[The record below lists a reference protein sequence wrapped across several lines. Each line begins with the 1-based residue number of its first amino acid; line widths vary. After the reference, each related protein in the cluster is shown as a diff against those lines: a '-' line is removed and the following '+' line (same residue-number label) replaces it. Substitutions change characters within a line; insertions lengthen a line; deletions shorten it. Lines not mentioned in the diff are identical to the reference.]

1 MERLIHGATRLLLW
15 LSGLSLF
22 GLACI
27 TVMEVILR
35 YAGSPTSW
43 ANDFVGYG
51 LAFSLFF
58 AFPEVTRVK
67 GHVAITFL
75 MDNLPNRLSLVRF
88 MNLVSFLVVAV
99 TIYVAVQVFFVQ
111 LSTGVQTVS
120 ATPIPKS
127 WLNAGLII
135 GLSVAALEFLLHIV
149 HSDSSLHCCF
159 VSRGVDCSL
168 FVACLSPTHLS
179 RFLVGECGHSTL
191 PDRAIRLRHVC

>member
-1 MERLIHGATRLLLW
+1 MERLVHGATRLLLW
-15 LSGLSLF
+15 LSGLCLF
-22 GLACI
+22 GIACI
-27 TVMEVILR
+27 TVMEIVLR

-75 MDNLPNRLSLVRF
+75 MDNLPNRLSLVRV
-88 MNLVSFLVVAV
+88 MNFVAFLVVAV
-99 TIYVAVQVFFVQ
+99 TVYVAVQVFFVQ

-135 GLSVAALEFLLHIV
+135 GLSVAALEFLLQIV
-149 HSDSSLHCCF
+149 NSDSSQH
-159 VSRGVDCSL
+159 G
-168 FVACLSPTHLS
+168 
-179 RFLVGECGHSTL
+179 
-191 PDRAIRLRHVC
+191 

>member
-35 YAGSPTSW
+35 YVGSPTSW

-75 MDNLPNRLSLVRF
+75 IDNLPNRLSLVRV
-88 MNLVSFLVVAV
+88 MNFVAFLVVAV
-99 TIYVAVQVFFVQ
+99 TVYVAVQVFFVQ

-135 GLSVAALEFLLHIV
+135 GLSVAALEFLLQIV
-149 HSDSSLHCCF
+149 HSDSSQH
-159 VSRGVDCSL
+159 G
-168 FVACLSPTHLS
+168 
-179 RFLVGECGHSTL
+179 
-191 PDRAIRLRHVC
+191 

>member
-35 YAGSPTSW
+35 YVGSPTSW

-75 MDNLPNRLSLVRF
+75 MDNLPNRLSLVRV
-88 MNLVSFLVVAV
+88 MNFVAFLVVAV
-99 TIYVAVQVFFVQ
+99 TVYVAVQVFFVQ

-135 GLSVAALEFLLHIV
+135 GLSVAALEFLLQAV
-149 HSDSSLHCCF
+149 RSDSSQH
-159 VSRGVDCSL
+159 G
-168 FVACLSPTHLS
+168 
-179 RFLVGECGHSTL
+179 
-191 PDRAIRLRHVC
+191 

>member
-75 MDNLPNRLSLVRF
+75 MDNLPNRLSLVRV
-88 MNLVSFLVVAV
+88 MNLVAFLVVAV

-120 ATPIPKS
+120 ATPIPKA

-135 GLSVAALEFLLHIV
+135 GLSVAALEFLLQIV
-149 HSDSSLHCCF
+149 HSDSSQH
-159 VSRGVDCSL
+159 G
-168 FVACLSPTHLS
+168 
-179 RFLVGECGHSTL
+179 
-191 PDRAIRLRHVC
+191 

>member
-1 MERLIHGATRLLLW
+1 MKRLIHGATRLLLW

-35 YAGSPTSW
+35 YVGSPTSW

-75 MDNLPNRLSLVRF
+75 MDNLPNRLSLVRV
-88 MNLVSFLVVAV
+88 MNFVAFLVVAV
-99 TIYVAVQVFFVQ
+99 TVYVAVQVFFVQ

-135 GLSVAALEFLLHIV
+135 GLSVAALEFLLQIV
-149 HSDSSLHCCF
+149 HSDSSQH
-159 VSRGVDCSL
+159 G
-168 FVACLSPTHLS
+168 
-179 RFLVGECGHSTL
+179 
-191 PDRAIRLRHVC
+191 

>member
-1 MERLIHGATRLLLW
+1 MKRLIHGATRLLLW

-35 YAGSPTSW
+35 YVGSPTSW

-75 MDNLPNRLSLVRF
+75 MDNLPNRLSLVRV
-88 MNLVSFLVVAV
+88 MNFVAFLVVAV
-99 TIYVAVQVFFVQ
+99 TVYVAVQVFFVQ
-111 LSTGVQTVS
+111 LSTGVQTIS

-135 GLSVAALEFLLHIV
+135 GLSVAALEFLLQIV
-149 HSDSSLHCCF
+149 HSDSSQH
-159 VSRGVDCSL
+159 G
-168 FVACLSPTHLS
+168 
-179 RFLVGECGHSTL
+179 
-191 PDRAIRLRHVC
+191 

>member
-75 MDNLPNRLSLVRF
+75 MDNLPNRLSLVRV
-88 MNLVSFLVVAV
+88 MNLVAFSVVAV

-135 GLSVAALEFLLHIV
+135 GLSVAALEFLLQIV
-149 HSDSSLHCCF
+149 HSDSSQH
-159 VSRGVDCSL
+159 G
-168 FVACLSPTHLS
+168 
-179 RFLVGECGHSTL
+179 
-191 PDRAIRLRHVC
+191 

>member
-75 MDNLPNRLSLVRF
+75 MDNLPNRLSLVRV
-88 MNLVSFLVVAV
+88 MNLVAFWVVV
-99 TIYVAVQVFFVQ
+99 VNIYVAVQVFFVQ

-135 GLSVAALEFLLHIV
+135 GLSVAALEFLLQIV
-149 HSDSSLHCCF
+149 HSDSSQH
-159 VSRGVDCSL
+159 G
-168 FVACLSPTHLS
+168 
-179 RFLVGECGHSTL
+179 
-191 PDRAIRLRHVC
+191 

>member
-35 YAGSPTSW
+35 YVGSPTSW

-75 MDNLPNRLSLVRF
+75 MDNLPNRLSLVRV
-88 MNLVSFLVVAV
+88 MNFVAFVVVAV
-99 TIYVAVQVFFVQ
+99 TVYVAVQVFFVQ

-135 GLSVAALEFLLHIV
+135 GLSVAALEFLLQIV
-149 HSDSSLHCCF
+149 HSDSSQH
-159 VSRGVDCSL
+159 G
-168 FVACLSPTHLS
+168 
-179 RFLVGECGHSTL
+179 
-191 PDRAIRLRHVC
+191 

>member
-1 MERLIHGATRLLLW
+1 
-15 LSGLSLF
+15 
-22 GLACI
+22 
-27 TVMEVILR
+27 MEVILR

-75 MDNLPNRLSLVRF
+75 MDNLPNRLSLVRV
-88 MNLVSFLVVAV
+88 MNLVAFLVVAV

-135 GLSVAALEFLLHIV
+135 GLSVAALEFLLQIV
-149 HSDSSLHCCF
+149 HSDSSQH
-159 VSRGVDCSL
+159 G
-168 FVACLSPTHLS
+168 
-179 RFLVGECGHSTL
+179 
-191 PDRAIRLRHVC
+191 

>member
-1 MERLIHGATRLLLW
+1 MERLIHIATRLLLW

-35 YAGSPTSW
+35 YVGSPTSW

-75 MDNLPNRLSLVRF
+75 MDNLPNRLSLIRV
-88 MNLVSFLVVAV
+88 MNFVAFLVVAV
-99 TIYVAVQVFFVQ
+99 TVYVAVQVFFVQ
-111 LSTGVQTVS
+111 VSTGVQTVS

-135 GLSVAALEFLLHIV
+135 GLSVAALEFLLQIV
-149 HSDSSLHCCF
+149 HSDSSQH
-159 VSRGVDCSL
+159 G
-168 FVACLSPTHLS
+168 
-179 RFLVGECGHSTL
+179 
-191 PDRAIRLRHVC
+191 

>member
-15 LSGLSLF
+15 LSGLCLF
-22 GLACI
+22 GIACI
-27 TVMEVILR
+27 TVMEIVLR

-75 MDNLPNRLSLVRF
+75 MDNLPNRLSLVRV
-88 MNLVSFLVVAV
+88 MNFVAFLVVAV
-99 TIYVAVQVFFVQ
+99 TVYVAVQVFFVQ

-135 GLSVAALEFLLHIV
+135 GLSVAALEFLLQIV
-149 HSDSSLHCCF
+149 NSDSSQH
-159 VSRGVDCSL
+159 G
-168 FVACLSPTHLS
+168 
-179 RFLVGECGHSTL
+179 
-191 PDRAIRLRHVC
+191 

>member
-22 GLACI
+22 GLACV

-75 MDNLPNRLSLVRF
+75 MDNLPNRLSLVRV
-88 MNLVSFLVVAV
+88 MNLVAFLVVAV
-99 TIYVAVQVFFVQ
+99 TIYVAVQVFLVQ

-135 GLSVAALEFLLHIV
+135 GLSVAALEFLLQIV
-149 HSDSSLHCCF
+149 HSDSSQH
-159 VSRGVDCSL
+159 G
-168 FVACLSPTHLS
+168 
-179 RFLVGECGHSTL
+179 
-191 PDRAIRLRHVC
+191 

>member
-35 YAGSPTSW
+35 YVGSPTSW

-75 MDNLPNRLSLVRF
+75 MDNLPNRLSLVRV
-88 MNLVSFLVVAV
+88 MNFVAFLVVAV
-99 TIYVAVQVFFVQ
+99 TVYVAVQVFFVQ

-135 GLSVAALEFLLHIV
+135 GLSVAALEFLLQIV
-149 HSDSSLHCCF
+149 RSDSSQH
-159 VSRGVDCSL
+159 G
-168 FVACLSPTHLS
+168 
-179 RFLVGECGHSTL
+179 
-191 PDRAIRLRHVC
+191 

>member
-75 MDNLPNRLSLVRF
+75 MDNLPNRLSLVRV
-88 MNLVSFLVVAV
+88 MNLVAFLVVAV

-127 WLNAGLII
+127 WLNAGLIV
-135 GLSVAALEFLLHIV
+135 GLSVAALEFLLQIV
-149 HSDSSLHCCF
+149 HSDSS
-159 VSRGVDCSL
+159 
-168 FVACLSPTHLS
+168 
-179 RFLVGECGHSTL
+179 
-191 PDRAIRLRHVC
+191 

>member
-75 MDNLPNRLSLVRF
+75 MDNLPNRLSLVRV
-88 MNLVSFLVVAV
+88 MNLVAFLVVAV

-135 GLSVAALEFLLHIV
+135 GLSVAALEFLLQIM
-149 HSDSSLHCCF
+149 HSDSSQH
-159 VSRGVDCSL
+159 G
-168 FVACLSPTHLS
+168 
-179 RFLVGECGHSTL
+179 
-191 PDRAIRLRHVC
+191 

>member
-27 TVMEVILR
+27 TVIEVILR

-43 ANDFVGYG
+43 ANDFVRYG

-58 AFPEVTRVK
+58 AFPEVTRVR

-75 MDNLPNRLSLVRF
+75 MDNLPNRLSLVRV
-88 MNLVSFLVVAV
+88 MNLVAFLVVAV

-111 LSTGVQTVS
+111 VSTGVQTVS

-135 GLSVAALEFLLHIV
+135 GLSVAALEFLLQIV
-149 HSDSSLHCCF
+149 LSDSSQH
-159 VSRGVDCSL
+159 G
-168 FVACLSPTHLS
+168 
-179 RFLVGECGHSTL
+179 
-191 PDRAIRLRHVC
+191 

>member
-75 MDNLPNRLSLVRF
+75 MDNLPNRLSLVRV
-88 MNLVSFLVVAV
+88 MNFVAFLVVAV
-99 TIYVAVQVFFVQ
+99 TVYVAVQVFFVQ

-135 GLSVAALEFLLHIV
+135 GLSVAALEFLLQLV
-149 HSDSSLHCCF
+149 NSDSSQH
-159 VSRGVDCSL
+159 G
-168 FVACLSPTHLS
+168 
-179 RFLVGECGHSTL
+179 
-191 PDRAIRLRHVC
+191 

>member
-75 MDNLPNRLSLVRF
+75 MDNLPNRLSLVRV
-88 MNLVSFLVVAV
+88 MNFVAFLVVAV
-99 TIYVAVQVFFVQ
+99 TVYVAVQVFFVQ

-135 GLSVAALEFLLHIV
+135 GLSVAALEFLLQIV
-149 HSDSSLHCCF
+149 HSDSSQH
-159 VSRGVDCSL
+159 G
-168 FVACLSPTHLS
+168 
-179 RFLVGECGHSTL
+179 
-191 PDRAIRLRHVC
+191 

>member
-1 MERLIHGATRLLLW
+1 MKRLIHGATRLLLW

-35 YAGSPTSW
+35 YVGSPTSW

-75 MDNLPNRLSLVRF
+75 MDNLPNRLSLVRM
-88 MNLVSFLVVAV
+88 MNFVAFLVVAV
-99 TIYVAVQVFFVQ
+99 TVYVAVQVFFVQ

-135 GLSVAALEFLLHIV
+135 GLSVAALEFLLQIV
-149 HSDSSLHCCF
+149 HSDSSQD
-159 VSRGVDCSL
+159 G
-168 FVACLSPTHLS
+168 
-179 RFLVGECGHSTL
+179 
-191 PDRAIRLRHVC
+191 

>member
-43 ANDFVGYG
+43 ANDFVEYG

-75 MDNLPNRLSLVRF
+75 MDNLPNRLSLVRV
-88 MNLVSFLVVAV
+88 MNLVAFLVVAV

-135 GLSVAALEFLLHIV
+135 GLSVAALEFLLQIV
-149 HSDSSLHCCF
+149 HSDSSQH
-159 VSRGVDCSL
+159 G
-168 FVACLSPTHLS
+168 
-179 RFLVGECGHSTL
+179 
-191 PDRAIRLRHVC
+191 

>member
-1 MERLIHGATRLLLW
+1 MERLIHIATRLLLW

-35 YAGSPTSW
+35 YVGSPTSW

-75 MDNLPNRLSLVRF
+75 MDNLPNRLSLIRV
-88 MNLVSFLVVAV
+88 MNFVAFLVVAV
-99 TIYVAVQVFFVQ
+99 TVYVAVQVFFVQ
-111 LSTGVQTVS
+111 VSTGVQTVS

-135 GLSVAALEFLLHIV
+135 GLSVAALEFLLQIL
-149 HSDSSLHCCF
+149 HSDSSQH
-159 VSRGVDCSL
+159 G
-168 FVACLSPTHLS
+168 
-179 RFLVGECGHSTL
+179 
-191 PDRAIRLRHVC
+191 

>member
-35 YAGSPTSW
+35 YVGNPTSW

-58 AFPEVTRVK
+58 AFPEVTRAR

-75 MDNLPNRLSLVRF
+75 MDNLTNRLSLVRV
-88 MNLVSFLVVAV
+88 MNFVAFLVVAV
-99 TIYVAVQVFFVQ
+99 TVYVAVQVFFVQ

-135 GLSVAALEFLLHIV
+135 GLSVAALEFLLQIV
-149 HSDSSLHCCF
+149 RSDSSQH
-159 VSRGVDCSL
+159 G
-168 FVACLSPTHLS
+168 
-179 RFLVGECGHSTL
+179 
-191 PDRAIRLRHVC
+191 

>member
-35 YAGSPTSW
+35 YVGSPTSW

-75 MDNLPNRLSLVRF
+75 MDNLPNRLSLVRV
-88 MNLVSFLVVAV
+88 MNFVAFLVVAV
-99 TIYVAVQVFFVQ
+99 TVYVAVQVFFVQ

-135 GLSVAALEFLLHIV
+135 GLSVAALEFLLQIV
-149 HSDSSLHCCF
+149 HSDSSQH
-159 VSRGVDCSL
+159 G
-168 FVACLSPTHLS
+168 
-179 RFLVGECGHSTL
+179 
-191 PDRAIRLRHVC
+191 

>member
-15 LSGLSLF
+15 LSGLSLC
-22 GLACI
+22 GVACI

-35 YAGSPTSW
+35 YVGSPTSW

-75 MDNLPNRLSLVRF
+75 MDNLPNRLSLVRV
-88 MNLVSFLVVAV
+88 MNFVAFLVVAV
-99 TIYVAVQVFFVQ
+99 TVYVAVQVFFVQ

-135 GLSVAALEFLLHIV
+135 GLSVAALEFLLQIV
-149 HSDSSLHCCF
+149 HSDSSQH
-159 VSRGVDCSL
+159 G
-168 FVACLSPTHLS
+168 
-179 RFLVGECGHSTL
+179 
-191 PDRAIRLRHVC
+191 

>member
-75 MDNLPNRLSLVRF
+75 MDNLPSRLSLVRV
-88 MNLVSFLVVAV
+88 MNLVAFLVVAV

-127 WLNAGLII
+127 WLNAGLIV
-135 GLSVAALEFLLHIV
+135 GLSVAALEFLLQIV
-149 HSDSSLHCCF
+149 HSDSSQH
-159 VSRGVDCSL
+159 G
-168 FVACLSPTHLS
+168 
-179 RFLVGECGHSTL
+179 
-191 PDRAIRLRHVC
+191 

>member
-75 MDNLPNRLSLVRF
+75 MDNLPNRLSLVRV
-88 MNLVSFLVVAV
+88 MNLVAFLVVAV

-111 LSTGVQTVS
+111 VSTGVQTVS

-127 WLNAGLII
+127 WLNAGLIV
-135 GLSVAALEFLLHIV
+135 GLSVAALEFLLQIV
-149 HSDSSLHCCF
+149 HSDSSQH
-159 VSRGVDCSL
+159 G
-168 FVACLSPTHLS
+168 
-179 RFLVGECGHSTL
+179 
-191 PDRAIRLRHVC
+191 

>member
-1 MERLIHGATRLLLW
+1 MERLVHGATRLLLW

-27 TVMEVILR
+27 TVMEIVLR

-75 MDNLPNRLSLVRF
+75 IDNLPNRLSLVKL
-88 MNLVSFLVVAV
+88 MNVIAFLVVALTV
-99 TIYVAVQVFFVQ
+99 YVAVQVFFVQ

-120 ATPIPKS
+120 ATPIPKY
-127 WLNAGLII
+127 WLNAGLIL
-135 GLSVAALEFLLHIV
+135 GLSVASLQFFLQV
-149 HSDSSLHCCF
+149 VRSDSPHH
-159 VSRGVDCSL
+159 G
-168 FVACLSPTHLS
+168 
-179 RFLVGECGHSTL
+179 
-191 PDRAIRLRHVC
+191 

>member
-1 MERLIHGATRLLLW
+1 MGRLINGATRLLLW

-22 GLACI
+22 GVACI

-35 YAGSPTSW
+35 YVGSPTSW

-75 MDNLPNRLSLVRF
+75 MDNLPNRLSLVRV
-88 MNLVSFLVVAV
+88 MNFVAFLVVAV
-99 TIYVAVQVFFVQ
+99 TVYVAVQVFFVQ

-135 GLSVAALEFLLHIV
+135 GLSVAALQFLLQIL
-149 HSDSSLHCCF
+149 HSDSSQH
-159 VSRGVDCSL
+159 G
-168 FVACLSPTHLS
+168 
-179 RFLVGECGHSTL
+179 
-191 PDRAIRLRHVC
+191 

>member
-75 MDNLPNRLSLVRF
+75 MDNLPNRLRLVRV
-88 MNLVSFLVVAV
+88 MNLVAFLVVAV

-135 GLSVAALEFLLHIV
+135 GLSVAALEFLLQIV
-149 HSDSSLHCCF
+149 HSDSSQH
-159 VSRGVDCSL
+159 G
-168 FVACLSPTHLS
+168 
-179 RFLVGECGHSTL
+179 
-191 PDRAIRLRHVC
+191 

>member
-75 MDNLPNRLSLVRF
+75 MDNLPNRLSLARI
-88 MNLVSFLVVAV
+88 MNGVAFLVVAV
-99 TIYVAVQVFFVQ
+99 TVYVALQVFFVQ

-127 WLNAGLII
+127 WLNAGLIV
-135 GLSVAALEFLLHIV
+135 GLSVAALEFLLQVV
-149 HSDSSLHCCF
+149 HSDSPHH
-159 VSRGVDCSL
+159 G
-168 FVACLSPTHLS
+168 
-179 RFLVGECGHSTL
+179 
-191 PDRAIRLRHVC
+191 

>member
-27 TVMEVILR
+27 TVIEVILR

-58 AFPEVTRVK
+58 AFPEVTRVR

-75 MDNLPNRLSLVRF
+75 MDNLPNRLSLVRV
-88 MNLVSFLVVAV
+88 MNLVAFLVVAV

-111 LSTGVQTVS
+111 VSTGVQTVS

-135 GLSVAALEFLLHIV
+135 GLSVAALEFLLQIM
-149 HSDSSLHCCF
+149 HSDSSQH
-159 VSRGVDCSL
+159 G
-168 FVACLSPTHLS
+168 
-179 RFLVGECGHSTL
+179 
-191 PDRAIRLRHVC
+191 